1 MTGRRAAEAGATAG
15 PRAGRRPQGE
25 DGHVTLLVLGYV
37 VLAVVLLLV
46 VATASGV
53 HLERKRLLAL
63 ADAAASDAADA
74 VDLEGYYRGGTGL
87 GQGPP
92 LTDAGVRAAVGEHL
106 GRLPAGGDV
115 LVGAT
120 TGTPDGRTAEVQ
132 LATRVPLPVL
142 SALPGLRLRAAV
154 DVVVTA
160 RARVALGP
168 AG

>member
-1 MTGRRAAEAGATAG
+1 MTGRRQPGVSGTTV
-15 PRAGRRPQGE
+15 PVGRRPAGD
-25 DGHVTLLVLGYV
+25 DGQVTLLVLGYV

-87 GQGPP
+87 EQGPP
-92 LTDAGVRAAVGEHL
+92 LTDAGVRAAVVDHL
-106 GRLPAGGDV
+106 GRLPAGDDV
-115 LVGAT
+115 VVGAS

-132 LATRVPLPVL
+132 LATRVPLPAL

-154 DVVVTA
+154 DVVVTS
-160 RARVALGP
+160 RARVALAP